1 MSELDNE
8 LGSKSVP
15 DERGEQAQSDM
26 PDIKGKDDLDED
38 AEDIPQAAGV
48 PTLPA
53 DHESNQD

>member
-8 LGSKSVP
+8 LGRKSVP

-26 PDIKGKDDLDED
+26 PDIKGKDDLDGD
-38 AEDIPQAAGV
+38 VEDIPQAAGE

-53 DHESNQD
+53 NHETNQD